1 MEIPEGPPRAP
12 ERALLVGARVQ
23 GQAGLFTL
31 HDSLDELEQ
40 LARTAGIEVVGRET
54 QHLDAVNPG
63 TFIGSGKVEEIKALQ
78 PELGFQL
85 VIFDDELSPAQ
96 LRTLEKALEV
106 RILDRTALIL
116 DIFAMH
122 ARTREGA
129 LQVELA
135 QYAYRLPRLT
145 RQWTHLS
152 RQGVGGVGLR
162 GPGEMQL
169 ESDRREIGRR
179 MAQVRGELEEVRK
192 QRGLQRR
199 RRRRAG
205 LPVIAIVGYTN
216 AGKSTLLNRLCHA
229 DVLAED
235 RLFATLD
242 PTTRRMALPSGKEVL
257 FTDTVGF
264 IQKLPTQL
272 VAAFHATLEE
282 VHEADILLHVVDVT
296 DRNVLEE
303 VAAVNEVL
311 HEIDA
316 DDKPVIVA
324 LNKVDLLDDPEAV
337 LTPRSDGRFAMRQNP
352 MEELLETYNHVIA
365 ISAEQGVGIDEL
377 QGAIEEVLVEQMVEV
392 DIVVPYRSGEL
403 LNLWHRQGIVEA
415 ETYTSHGT
423 RVRGR
428 LPRWLVDMIAEEA
441 RAAMP
446 S

>member
-1 MEIPEGPPRAP
+1 
-12 ERALLVGARVQ
+12 LVGARVQ

-40 LARTAGIEVVGRET
+40 LARTAGIDVVGREM
-54 QHLDAVNPG
+54 QRLDAVNPA
-63 TFIGSGKVEEIKALQ
+63 TFIGSGKVEEIKGLQ
-78 PELGFQL
+78 TELGFQI
-85 VIFDDELSPAQ
+85 VIFDDELTPAQ
-96 LRTLEKALEV
+96 LRNLEKALEV

-162 GPGEMQL
+162 GPGETQL

-179 MAQVRGELEEVRK
+179 MAQLRAELEEVRK
-192 QRGLQRR
+192 YRGLQRR

-216 AGKSTLLNRLCHA
+216 AGKSTLLNRLCGA
-229 DVLAED
+229 DVLAEN

-282 VHEADILLHVVDVT
+282 VHEADMLLHVVAVT

-311 HEIDA
+311 REIEA

-324 LNKVDLLDDPEAV
+324 LNKIDLLEDPEAA
-337 LTPRSDGRFAMRQNP
+337 LSSRSDERFAMRQSP
-352 MEELLETYNHVIA
+352 MEELLATYDYVLP
-365 ISAEQGVGIDEL
+365 ISAEQGVGIEQL
-377 QGAIEEVLVEQMVEV
+377 LAAIEQVLLEQMVEV
-392 DIVVPYRSGEL
+392 DIVVPYQSGEL
-403 LNLWHRQGIVEA
+403 LNLWHRQGIVED
-415 ETYTSHGT
+415 ETYTPRGT

-428 LPRWLVDMIAEEA
+428 LPHWLVDMLTEEA
-441 RAAMP
+441 HAGTP
-446 S
+446 

>member
-1 MEIPEGPPRAP
+1 VEIPEGPPRGP
-12 ERALLVGARVQ
+12 ERALLVGASVR
-23 GQAGLFTL
+23 GQAGLFSL
-31 HDSLDELEQ
+31 DDSLSELEQ

-63 TFIGSGKVEEIKALQ
+63 TFIGSGKVEEIRGLQ
-78 PELGFQL
+78 PKLGFQI
-85 VIFDDELSPAQ
+85 VIFDDELTPAQ
-96 LRTLEKALEV
+96 LRNLEKALAV

-162 GPGEMQL
+162 GPGETQL

-179 MAQVRGELEEVRK
+179 MAQVRAELEEVR
-192 QRGLQRR
+192 QYRGLQRR

-229 DVLAED
+229 DVLAEN

-242 PTTRRMALPSGKEVL
+242 PTTRRFALPSGKEVL

-272 VAAFHATLEE
+272 VAAFQATLEE
-282 VHEADILLHVVDVT
+282 VHEADILIHVVDVT
-296 DRNVLEE
+296 DRNVLQE

-311 HEIDA
+311 REIEAA
-316 DDKPVIVA
+316 DRPVIVA
-324 LNKVDLLDDPEAV
+324 LNKVDLLEDPEAL
-337 LTPRSDGRFAMRQNP
+337 LTPLPGGRFDMHQDP
-352 MEELLETYNHVIA
+352 MDELLATYEHVIP
-365 ISAEQGVGIDEL
+365 ISAQQGVGIDEL
-377 QGAIEEVLVEQMVEV
+377 LAAIEEMLVEQMVELDV
-392 DIVVPYRSGEL
+392 VVPYQSGEL

-415 ETYTSHGT
+415 ETYTPQGT

-428 LPRWLVDMIAEEA
+428 VPRWLVDVIIEEA
-441 RAAMP
+441 RAP
-446 S
+446 VSL